1 MVSISKKKK
10 TCHPFSKFI
19 INSLKPGIDS
29 LPRSFPCPDPFP
41 TLPSTQGNLINGQT
55 ARWWIFLIEWLE
67 RISPNLAQS
76 SLAHYSGCI
85 TETEQSYGSWKERVW
100 QGSSLGWIHKEK
112 VLRGVRARVDGKRVC
127 VNVCVWDDV
136 RYWGAGGRTQQREYW
151 ETP

>member
-85 TETEQSYGSWKERVW
+85 TETEQSHMVPGKKGFGRALASGESIKKKCSVVS
-100 QGSSLGWIHKEK
+100 GLG
-112 VLRGVRARVDGKRVC
+112 
-127 VNVCVWDDV
+127 
-136 RYWGAGGRTQQREYW
+136 
-151 ETP
+151 